1 MAGFR
6 ARRLSKLRSDQ
17 SLGASKNLTIVRDTH
32 GSRAVGLWM
41 KCSQS
46 LRQYQL
52 TLPRPTQAVDLAPVL
67 DPNLIAAAG
76 EFLEADDLW
85 QASE

>member
-6 ARRLSKLRSDQ
+6 ARRLSKLRSGQ
-17 SLGASKNLTIVRDTH
+17 SLGASKILAIVGDTH
-32 GSRAVGLWM
+32 GSPAVGLWM

-52 TLPRPTQAVDLAPVL
+52 SLPCPPQTVDLALVL

-76 EFLEADDLW
+76 KFLEADDLW
-85 QASE
+85 QPSE